1 MCLLQVSSVPTVSL
15 PNSPESACDSFA
27 PAGTRLSPG
36 PLTPPSAS
44 SDVTAATQLP
54 QYSARYASTN
64 NVFATSPQP
73 ADDVAPT
80 FTTLTQAQPVTQAAS
95 MVMTSTANNNSN
107 VTTNSY
113 EPSMSSVDM
122 DVDVEVEP
130 LGIPESDMTSLWRD
144 VMSDNQPELDLPNT
158 SPTSL
163 DATMTSAAV
172 EQTSPLSANLP
183 LQDYFTP
190 ETSSEYTTPEVN
202 EAMMCAAWQDTLVGN
217 AFPLGAL

>member
-80 FTTLTQAQPVTQAAS
+80 FTTLTQAQPVMQAAS
-95 MVMTSTANNNSN
+95 MVMASTANSNSN

-113 EPSMSSVDM
+113 ESSMSNVDM
-122 DVDVEVEP
+122 DVDAELLNP
-130 LGIPESDMTSLWRD
+130 LNLSDSAMSTLMQD
-144 VMSDNQPELDLPNT
+144 VMDSDPELDLPNT

-163 DATMTSAAV
+163 DATMTPAAV

-202 EAMMCAAWQDTLVGN
+202 EAMSAWLDGN
-217 AFPLGAL
+217 SFMLSAL

>member
-80 FTTLTQAQPVTQAAS
+80 FTTLTQAQPVMQAAS
-95 MVMTSTANNNSN
+95 MVMASTANSNSN

-113 EPSMSSVDM
+113 ESSMSNVDM
-122 DVDVEVEP
+122 DVDAELLNP
-130 LGIPESDMTSLWRD
+130 LNLSDSAMSTLMQD
-144 VMSDNQPELDLPNT
+144 VMDSDPELDLPNT

-163 DATMTSAAV
+163 DATMTPAAV
-172 EQTSPLSANLP
+172 EQTSPLSVNLP

-202 EAMMCAAWQDTLVGN
+202 EAMSAWLDGN
-217 AFPLGAL
+217 SFMLSAL